1 MIKNFKNMVKTFIN
15 VFKLLWKSSRYY
27 FIAML
32 ITNIVAG
39 ISLSV
44 NMILWKNIIDSVQE
58 SIQTGIFINALYW
71 LLAFMILEFF
81 QSIIEEISQYVKN
94 ILASS
99 TNKYVTKSILQK
111 TKEIDMVSY
120 ADASVHDRI
129 KKANEESAGR
139 TMSLLYSTGQLIKG
153 ISVLVS
159 TSIILIR
166 FNPPIMVICLMTS
179 VPMLLISMRV
189 AISWFKVY
197 NQRFE
202 SIRFIE
208 YIKLM
213 LTKYENVKEIKI
225 YGVTEF
231 FVTYIDKLYKGYINE
246 DKKIRKKFS
255 INISGAKLIESLVMY
270 LIKALVCIKII
281 KLKMTI
287 GDLTLYINSIDNFK
301 NSIGN
306 ILSVVTS
313 IFEDGLYVDN
323 FFELINMKKEKSNKK
338 ELIFNGEFKKITFSN
353 VWFKYPESS
362 DYILKNISIEIE
374 KGKTYAIVGLNGSGK
389 TTLIKL
395 LLRLYLPSK
404 GHIYIDNTNIDDIS
418 IESYYKYITAVFQD
432 FIKYPLTFKQ
442 NIGLGDIRRMNID
455 REIISAAK
463 SSGIYE
469 YIESLPSGIDTK
481 LQVEWTNATEISL
494 GQWQK
499 LAISRAFFKNAEIMI
514 LDEPTASL
522 DPEAETDIS
531 SKIKELMKEKT
542 CILIAHRFSMVRFVD
557 QIYVLKKGSIIE
569 IGSHTELLM
578 KEGEYSRLFNMQAQ
592 GYLE

>member
-362 DYILKNISIEIE
+362 DYILKNISLEIE

-404 GHIYIDNTNIDDIS
+404 GHIYIDNTNIVDIS